1 MTDKTHNHLP
11 KSHNRTMSQRDD
23 LTKAIGALSDTEA
36 LQALTVLLEDRGLLS
51 QAEDMPATDE
61 ELRGAVDAKDAAEYL
76 PPEQLPL
83 AEGDLARIALEYAA
97 AQEEWRG
104 VVGEAVEYASSSI
117 DRFDPVV
124 VPVGVL
130 VVTLL
135 QTEVVVKRDPRGRW
149 SLTVHKRALRDAAL
163 GRLLTALLSHFTS
176 GK

>member
-1 MTDKTHNHLP
+1 
-11 KSHNRTMSQRDD
+11 MSQRDD
-23 LTKAIGALSDTEA
+23 LTKAIGELSDTEA
-36 LQALTVLLEDRGLLS
+36 VQALTVLLEDRGLLS
-51 QAEDMPATDE
+51 PARDMPATDE
-61 ELRGAVDAKDAAEYL
+61 ELRGAVDAAAAAEYL
-76 PPEQLPL
+76 PPGQPPL
-83 AEGDLARIALEYAA
+83 SEGDLARVALEYVAA
-97 AQEEWRG
+97 LEDWRG
-104 VVGEAVEYASSSI
+104 VVGEAVEYVSSSI

-163 GRLLTALLSHFTS
+163 GRLLAALLSHFTS

>member
-1 MTDKTHNHLP
+1 MSDNAHYRP
-11 KSHNRTMSQRDD
+11 SKSNNRTMSQRDD
-23 LTKAIGALSDTEA
+23 LTKAIDTLSDAEA
-36 LQALTVLLEDRGLLS
+36 VRALTAFLEDRGLLS
-51 QAEDMPATDE
+51 TAEDMPTTEE
-61 ELRGAVDAKDAAEYL
+61 ELKGAVDAQEAAEYL
-76 PPEQLPL
+76 PPGQSPVS
-83 AEGDLARIALEYAA
+83 EGDLARVALEYAA

-117 DRFDPVV
+117 DRFDPVF

-149 SLTVHKRALRDAAL
+149 SLTVHKRALRDAAM